1 MSAPLQNH
9 NPILRVGLYLV
20 AALAVVLVAGCGS
33 QSAPSPAPTIVPTRA
48 PIVIPTATPAI
59 PTPASGNSATERAM
73 APNFSLSSAGGSQ
86 VSLSGL
92 LDDHKAVVI
101 VFYRGFF

>member
-1 MSAPLQNH
+1 MSASLQNSSLL
-9 NPILRVGLYLV
+9 LRVGLYFM
-20 AALAVVLVAGCGS
+20 AALAVALVAGCGS
-33 QSAPSPAPTIVPTRA
+33 QAAPKPTPTVAPTSTPV
-48 PIVIPTATPAI
+48 VIPTVPPA
-59 PTPASGNSATERAM
+59 PASGNGTESRAM

-92 LDDHKAVVI
+92 LEDHRAVVI